1 MCLVDEMIFRTY
13 EDPPER
19 PPRHGIVMDAVGAR
33 SGALCIAKLK
43 GSAGFPLVV
52 LGNLLGLRFDRR
64 GCQMYQDGFILH
76 AGFSYHYLYRIV
88 QSSSSTR

>member
-1 MCLVDEMIFRTY
+1 MIFRTC

-19 PPRHGIVMDAVGAR
+19 PPRYGTIMDGVGAR
-33 SGALCIAKLK
+33 SGALCMAKLK

-64 GCQMYQDGFILH
+64 VCQMYQYGIILH
-76 AGFSYHYLYRIV
+76 AGSYYHYLYRIV
-88 QSSSSTR
+88 QSSSTP